1 MVLFYKLQH
10 SVRRLCWFFL
20 LILAYCVPVTAAAA
34 TYEDQVQKMYVA
46 YYGRPGDPG
55 GLNWWAGKLEVAGGD
70 LSEIIDSFGS
80 SSEYVDRFGNMDN
93 SALINNI
100 FVQLLG
106 RDADTEG
113 LNWYLGKLESG
124 DPDWTLASIALRIA
138 DGVQE
143 GTDDNLVVANRMAVA
158 NAFTLAVENGEQSY
172 DGDSDILS
180 ASQLLAGVDSDEA
193 TLTLAL
199 SAISGSAFSYY
210 SDNVN
215 QDIVVNMCSACHIEG
230 GVAAVSNIVYPGDVE
245 ANYGVLRDYIL
256 LDEGNGAVILDKV
269 RGVGHGGGV
278 QLPSTTDGYQKL
290 SIFIDL
296 VNNCSDGCVSANKD
310 GLFNGIVL
318 ASAEQ
323 TLRRAA
329 LIVAE
334 RLPTSDEITQA
345 QSGDVGLRAALRG
358 LMAGEGFHQ
367 FLISGADD
375 RLFTETLWRN
385 GSFDVIDAGADLY
398 PIMAN
403 RENDLMREGDAE
415 AYGFWRREFT
425 VGFARAPLELIA
437 YVVENDRPY
446 TEILTADYTMVN
458 RGSAEIVG
466 ASSLTF
472 PEDGTY
478 NTFKKAV
485 NNGQVVRDEQ
495 YQASELEQLEIGS
508 SIRVLSHSGTVNYP
522 HAGILSEPAFLAR
535 YPTTETNR
543 NRARSRW
550 TNYHFLGFDIEKSA
564 QRTTDPVALADTNN
578 PTLNNPNCTV
588 CHVEVDPVAGAFQH
602 FGNEGW
608 YNDSWFGL
616 DSLPGAYKE
625 DESSGYQE
633 GDTWFRDMRSPG
645 LGEQIAPATGSSIQ
659 WLAQH
664 IVSDPRFATAA
675 VKFWWPALMGAAPY
689 NAPEV
694 SSDVGFTEQLARFEQ
709 QQGDISTLG
718 GTFVSG
724 FDGGSAFNL
733 KDLLVE
739 MMMSAWFRGEGSTE
753 VIDSSRAIEL
763 ANVGVKR
770 LLTPRELDEKT
781 YQILGLRWEQ
791 GDQDPWEPDNTNT
804 ALSSRFGAYYGGI
817 DGKGTL
823 VRARQ
828 ITPIMANI
836 AEANALWMA
845 CGAIIKDINLPENE
859 RTLLQGIDRNMTPN
873 SHESDIRA
881 GLVGLHALMWGE
893 SVESN
898 SSEVNQSYSLLTELW
913 EYRVANDTNSWAWNG
928 DIEFC
933 SLPDGW
939 WEDNEDNAG
948 ELADDPTKM
957 LGTWIAM
964 LVFFMTDFNFL
975 HE

>member
-1 MVLFYKLQH
+1 MILFYKLQL
-10 SVRRLCWFFL
+10 SVRPLCRLFL
-20 LILAYCVPVTAAAA
+20 LILTFCVPVTAGAA

-55 GLNWWAGKLEVAGGD
+55 GLNWWADKLEAASGD
-70 LSEIIDSFGS
+70 LSEIIDDFGS
-80 SSEYVDRFGNMDN
+80 SPEYLERFGNMEN
-93 SALINNI
+93 TALINNI

-124 DPDWTLASIALRIA
+124 DPDWSLASIALRIA

-143 GTDDNLVVANRMAVA
+143 GTDDSLVVANRLTLA
-158 NAFTLAVENGEQSY
+158 NAFTLAVENGDQSY
-172 DGDSDILS
+172 TSDSDILS
-180 ASQLLAGVDSDEA
+180 ASQLLAEVDGDEG
-193 TLTLAL
+193 TLALAL
-199 SAISGSAFSYY
+199 SAINGSTFSYY
-210 SDNVN
+210 RDNID
-215 QDIVVNMCSACHIEG
+215 QDIVVTVCSACHVEG
-230 GVAAVSNIVYPGDVE
+230 GVASVSRIRYPGSVE
-245 ANYGVLRDYIL
+245 ENYRVLSDFIL
-256 LDEGNGAVILDKV
+256 LDGSHAALILDKV

-278 QLPSTTDGYQKL
+278 QLASSSDGYQKL
-290 SIFIDL
+290 STFIDL
-296 VNNCSDGCVSANKD
+296 VTSCSDGCGSANKD
-310 GLFNGIVL
+310 SLFSTVEL
-318 ASAEQ
+318 VSPEQ

-334 RLPTSDEITQA
+334 RLPTSAEIAQA
-345 QSGDVGLRAALRG
+345 KSGDDGLRTALRG
-358 LMAGEGFHQ
+358 LMAGEGFHH
-367 FLISGADD
+367 FLLTGADD

-403 RENDLMREGDAE
+403 RENDLMRAGDAE
-415 AYGFWRREFT
+415 AYGLWRREFT

-466 ASSLTF
+466 SGSLSF
-472 PEDGTY
+472 PAGARYDS
-478 NTFKKAV
+478 FKKAL
-485 NNGQVVRDEQ
+485 NNGQVLRDEQ
-495 YQASELEQLEIGS
+495 YQASDIEQLEIGS
-508 SIRVLSHSGTVNYP
+508 SLRVLAHSGTIDYP

-588 CHVEVDPVAGAFQH
+588 CHAEVDPVAGAFQH

-608 YNDSWFGL
+608 YNDSWLGM
-616 DSLPGAYKE
+616 DSLPYAYKE
-625 DESSGYQE
+625 DDGSGYQA
-633 GDTWFRDMRSPG
+633 GDTWFSDMRSPG
-645 LGEQIAPATGSSIQ
+645 LGDQLAPAGGSSIQ

-664 IVSDPRFATAA
+664 IVDDPRFATAA

-689 NAPEV
+689 DAPTV
-694 SSDVGFTEQLARFEQ
+694 SSDFGFTEQLARFEQ
-709 QQGDISTLG
+709 QQSDINTLG
-718 GTFVSG
+718 ETFVAG
-724 FDGGSAFNL
+724 FNGNSAFNL

-739 MMMSAWFRGEGSTE
+739 MMMSAWFRGGSSTE
-753 VIDSSRAIEL
+753 SINDSRAIEL
-763 ANVGVKR
+763 ANVGAKR

-781 YQILGLRWEQ
+781 YQVLGLRWNEY
-791 GDQDPWEPDNTNT
+791 DQNPWEPDNTST
-804 ALSSRFGAYYGGI
+804 ALSSSFSSYYGGI

-836 AEANALWMA
+836 AEANALWLA
-845 CGAIIKDINLPENE
+845 CAAIITDINLPENE
-859 RTLLQGIDRNMTPN
+859 RRLLAGIDRDMTPD

-881 GLVGLHALMWGE
+881 ALVALHALMWGE
-893 SVESN
+893 SVASDSGELD
-898 SSEVNQSYSLLTELW
+898 QSFSLLTDLW
-913 EYRVANDTNSWAWNG
+913 QYRVANVASSWAWDG
-928 DIEFC
+928 DIEHC
-933 SLPDGW
+933 SLPENW
-939 WEDNEDNAG
+939 WDLNGDLAG
-948 ELADDPTKM
+948 ELADDPAKM